1 MPLYEYQCKKCEKR
15 FETLLSLRELDDP
28 VKCPDCGSEETDK
41 LLSTFSA
48 SVGGSRTGN
57 SSCRPGNT

>member
-15 FETLLSLRELDDP
+15 FETLLSFKESGDP
-28 VKCPDCGSEETDK
+28 VKCPHCGSQETDR

-48 SVGGSRTGN
+48 SVGGSARN
-57 SSCRPGNT
+57 ASCKPGST

>member
-28 VKCPDCGSEETDK
+28 VKCPDCGSEETDR

-48 SVGGSRTGN
+48 FVGGSARN
-57 SSCRPGNT
+57 ASCKPGST